1 MEGKEKQGSRLT
13 PYLSEAVFSLHME
26 ASDPEPSCGSPF
38 SMLTCISQHF
48 HNQIQNSLCHRPWAS
63 HCDLAPSL
71 AVILIFTFKPL
82 SREFPLPPRLAFPSF
97 LSGTLLPR

>member
-26 ASDPEPSCGSPF
+26 ASDPEPF
-38 SMLTCISQHF
+38 SILTCISQPF

-63 HCDLAPSL
+63 HRDLAPSL

-82 SREFPLPPRLAFPSF
+82 SREFPLPPGLAFPSF
-97 LSGTLLPR
+97 LSGTLLTR